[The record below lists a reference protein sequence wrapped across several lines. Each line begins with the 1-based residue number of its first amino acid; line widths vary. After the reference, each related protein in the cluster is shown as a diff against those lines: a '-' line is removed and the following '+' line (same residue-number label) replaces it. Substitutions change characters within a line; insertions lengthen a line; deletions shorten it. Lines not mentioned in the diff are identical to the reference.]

1 MAGSRQS
8 NLGDSSDLERQ
19 SDEALADFPTAR
31 DEAVEDI
38 DDMLSELRVFLCFKS
53 QKPLEHAEAIS
64 GFIQELTPLF
74 VSDNVAL
81 GQPRKERPPMVT
93 EKPIQKSS
101 SPVASGTSELA
112 PELSKLL
119 ASIVDKPEIW
129 MKTPS
134 AQFGGR
140 RPIELVGTEE
150 EFKIFDILHAVDQG
164 LF

>member
-1 MAGSRQS
+1 MESSRRS
-8 NLGDSSDLERQ
+8 NLGESSNSERRLV
-19 SDEALADFPTAR
+19 EPLADLPTAH

-38 DDMLSELRVFLCFKS
+38 DDVLSELRVFLCFKS
-53 QKPLEHAEAIS
+53 VKPLEHAEAIS
-64 GFIQELTPLF
+64 GFIQELMPLF
-74 VSDNVAL
+74 ARADVAL
-81 GQPRKERPPMVT
+81 AQPRNERPQMVK
-93 EKPIQKSS
+93 EKPMQKSS

-112 PELSKLL
+112 PELGKLL

-134 AQFGGR
+134 TQFGGR
-140 RPIELVGTEE
+140 RPIELVGTDE